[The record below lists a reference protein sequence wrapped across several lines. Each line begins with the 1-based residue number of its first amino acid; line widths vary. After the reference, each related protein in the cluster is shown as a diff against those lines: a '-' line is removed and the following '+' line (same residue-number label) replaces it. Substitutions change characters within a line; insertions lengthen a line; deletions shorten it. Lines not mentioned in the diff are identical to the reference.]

1 MPECT
6 PAGSVGK
13 PEIPQVGAVMV
24 DGDGRLCEFRGETY
38 GFWYLRPLLGG
49 REWSVRPGGV
59 SPASEE
65 QRRDA
70 AGVRARQ
77 ALRVAVLRAN
87 ARSRD
92 VRQTAGGE
100 PR

>member
-6 PAGSVGK
+6 PAGQAER
-13 PEIPQVGAVMV
+13 PEMPQVGAVMV

-49 REWSVRPGGV
+49 REWTVRPGGV
-59 SPASEE
+59 VPADEG
-65 QRRDA
+65 QRREAEA
-70 AGVRARQ
+70 ARARL
-77 ALRVAVLRAN
+77 ALRVAVLHAN